1 MQKEHLVFDEDDLFH
16 QQNVNIYLQK
26 VSTYLIVKTLTNFVK
41 FIKSGEKMNKNRE
54 NLTKF
59 DKTKKNSIT
68 FKKSLGQNFLFD
80 KNLLNAIAHD
90 GMVEKDDVVL
100 EIGAGAGTL
109 TAVLAENAKKV
120 ISFEIDSSLIP
131 ILSEVKNEHE
141 NIEFHFQDFMEADV
155 ESLFEGEA
163 RVVANIPYYITTPI
177 VFRLVEHLE
186 KFSSILVLIQK
197 EVAERFASIHGT
209 KDYGITSVILQSIF
223 DVSIPRIVKKE
234 CFTPMP
240 KIDSALCLLVPH
252 NRYQISNF
260 EEFKNFVHLAFSMRR
275 KTLVNNLKQK
285 YEKEKVVEVLKKF
298 NYLETVRPEEISVKD
313 FINIFESVKKF
324 LKSCLKIIF

>member
-1 MQKEHLVFDEDDLFH
+1 VKKN
-16 QQNVNIYLQK
+16 QQN
-26 VSTYLIVKTLTNFVK
+26 T
-41 FIKSGEKMNKNRE
+41 
-54 NLTKF
+54 TKF
-59 DKTKKNSIT
+59 DKNKKNSIN

-80 KNLLNAIAHD
+80 KNLLNAIAND
-90 GMVEKDDVVL
+90 GMVKKEDIVL

-109 TAVLAENAKKV
+109 TVVLAEKCDKV
-120 ISFEIDSSLIP
+120 ISFEIDNALIP
-131 ILSEVKNEHE
+131 ILSDVKNQHS

-155 ESLFEGEA
+155 KNLFEGKA

-177 VFRLVEHLE
+177 IFKLVEYLE

-197 EVAERFASIHGT
+197 EVAERFASKHGT

-252 NRYQISNF
+252 SKYKISNF
-260 EEFKNFVHLAFSMRR
+260 DEFKNFVHLAFSMRR
-275 KTLVNNLKQK
+275 KTLVNNLKSK
-285 YEKEKVVEVLKKF
+285 FDKDKIVNILKKF
-298 NYLETVRPEEISVKD
+298 GYLDSVRPEEISVEN
-313 FINIFESVKKF
+313 FIQIFNLLCV
-324 LKSCLKIIF
+324 LKMN